1 MNKVVRLTVAG
12 AALELIKNRTNFPFH
27 PLIHKSSGTLSG
39 GQGNNPDLASQST
52 RICMHKL
59 VRTN

>member
-27 PLIHKSSGTLSG
+27 PLIKESSGTLSG
-39 GQGNNPDLASQST
+39 GQGNKPTHPSQWVQ
-52 RICMHKL
+52 I
-59 VRTN
+59 N